1 MRPASRAGFQGGCA
15 AEDVAVT
22 EARGRHAPRLFAGW
36 YVAAGAFAVLFLAY
50 GLQFSY
56 GLFVTGMA
64 NDLGWS
70 RAETSLPY
78 SVYVLGYMLLSVVT
92 GRATDRFG
100 PRVVITIGA
109 ALLGLGWGLSAL
121 VTERWHLHLTLGCIA
136 ALGMSVTWVP
146 CNATVARWFVRRRG
160 YAVGI
165 ASSGTSFG
173 NFIVPAIAAP
183 LIAAFGWRI
192 ALATL
197 AVACALLMMVAAR
210 FMLRDPESHGL
221 SPDGDPLPAVT
232 APVAGVSL
240 REAMRAETFWLL
252 TAIYVVT
259 WLAVFMPFVH
269 AVAMA
274 EDLGYSKPAAA
285 SVLSAI
291 GIGGVLGRL
300 CSGALMDRL
309 GHFPTLLA
317 IFALQVASFVLFAC
331 ATRLPLLWFAAALF
345 GFAYGGGVT
354 ALAPLCSAL
363 YGRAHVASIVGAI
376 FALTALPSAAGP
388 WIAGWL
394 YDATGGYAPA
404 LWFAAGLNVAA
415 LVLTLVLS
423 RRAHYR

>member
-1 MRPASRAGFQGGCA
+1 MIVLKPRP
-15 AEDVAVT
+15 
-22 EARGRHAPRLFAGW
+22 LFIGW

-64 NDLGWS
+64 RDLGWT

-92 GRATDRFG
+92 GRATDRYG

-109 ALLGLGWGLSAL
+109 GLLGLGWGLSAL

-160 YAVGI
+160 YAVGL

-192 ALATL
+192 ALASL
-197 AVACALLMMVAAR
+197 ALGCAALMMVAAR

-221 SPDGDPLPAVT
+221 SPDGDPLPAAT
-232 APVAGVSL
+232 ASAGGATL
-240 REAMRAETFWLL
+240 QEAMRGDTFWLL
-252 TAIYVVT
+252 TAIYFAT
-259 WLAVFMPFVH
+259 WLAVFIPFVH

-274 EDLGYSKPAAA
+274 EDLGHSKTAAA

-300 CSGALMDRL
+300 CSGALLDRL
-309 GHFPTLLA
+309 GHLPTLIT
-317 IFALQVASFVLFAC
+317 IFALQVASFALFAC
-331 ATRLPLLWFAAALF
+331 ASGLWLLWFAAALF

-354 ALAPLCSAL
+354 ALAPLCSVV

-388 WIAGWL
+388 WVAGWL
-394 YDATGGYAPA
+394 YDATGGYGPA
-404 LWFAAGLNVAA
+404 LWFAAGLNVVA
-415 LVLTLVLS
+415 LLLTLVLS
-423 RRAHYR
+423 RRVRRR

>member
-1 MRPASRAGFQGGCA
+1 M
-15 AEDVAVT
+15 T
-22 EARGRHAPRLFAGW
+22 EAGRRHRPRLFPGW
-36 YVAAGAFAVLFLAY
+36 YVVAGAFAVLFLAY

-64 NDLGWS
+64 RDLGWS

-78 SVYVLGYMLLSVVT
+78 SVYVLGYMLLSVGT
-92 GRATDRFG
+92 GRATDRYG
-100 PRVVITIGA
+100 PRIVITIGA

-160 YAVGI
+160 YAVGL

-173 NFIVPAIAAP
+173 NFVVPAIAAP
-183 LIAAFGWRI
+183 LIAAYGWRI
-192 ALATL
+192 ALAAL
-197 AVACALLMMVAAR
+197 AGGCAALMMVAAR

-232 APVAGVSL
+232 APVTGATL
-240 REAMRAETFWLL
+240 AEAMRGASFWLL
-252 TAIYVVT
+252 TAIYVAT

-274 EDLGYSKPAAA
+274 EDLGYSKAAAA

-300 CSGALMDRL
+300 CSGALLDRL
-309 GHFPTLLA
+309 GHIPALIA
-317 IFALQVASFVLFAC
+317 IFALQVVSFVLFAS
-331 ATRLPLLWFAAALF
+331 ASALSTLWLAAALF

-354 ALAPLCSAL
+354 ALAPLCAAV
-363 YGRAHVASIVGAI
+363 YGRAHVATIVGTI
-376 FALTALPSAAGP
+376 FSLTALPSAAGP

-394 YDATGGYAPA
+394 YDATGGYGPA
-404 LWFAAGLNVAA
+404 LWFAAGLNVVA
-415 LVLTLVLS
+415 LALTLALS
-423 RRAHYR
+423 RRLRRH